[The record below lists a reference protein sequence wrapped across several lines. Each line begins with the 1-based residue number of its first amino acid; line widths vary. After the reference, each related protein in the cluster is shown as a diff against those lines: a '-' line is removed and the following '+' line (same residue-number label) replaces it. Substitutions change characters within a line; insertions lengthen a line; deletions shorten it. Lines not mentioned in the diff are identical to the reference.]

1 MKKYICTA
9 FALGLSVLF
18 YSQKSSE
25 PHVWWEQLLGS
36 NIFSEST
43 QYIKARK
50 YKKLAINESYLKEVL
65 EGVQHRNASS
75 KGKEVVIS
83 LLNPDGRVTRFTVM
97 QNTTMHPVLCEKFA
111 SIRTYDLKGIDD
123 LNQIGKMDI
132 TPLGFHAMV
141 MSDKSTF
148 FIDPIYHG
156 ETDVYMSYYRDDFFT
171 GKLME
176 CSFHSPEQIK
186 KSIVAN
192 KTFGSCELR
201 TYRCAISATGEY
213 TAFQGG
219 TLLLAQA
226 AQVTTMNRVNGVFER
241 DIAVTM
247 EIIGNNDL
255 IVYTNSNTDPF
266 TNGSPGN
273 MIGENQ
279 SNTNSVIGSG
289 NYDIGHVFGTNSGG
303 LAGLGVVCSNNNK
316 ARGVTGSSAPVG
328 DPFDIDYVAHEMG
341 HQFKGNHSFN
351 NSCSGNRN
359 NNTAMEP
366 GSGSTIMAYA
376 GICSPNVQSNSDD
389 HFHGVN
395 LEEIG
400 GFILGNA
407 NSCAS
412 ITPLV
417 NVSPVILST
426 NGNVSVPV
434 GTPFVLTAIATDADG
449 DPMTYCW
456 EQMDNEIST
465 QSPSPTSVDGPNFR
479 SNSPSTSPSRFFPS
493 LANVTSGVNDDWEV
507 LPSVSRTMNF
517 RVFVRDNSITGGCN
531 DHADVTLSVD
541 TNSGPFVLNYP
552 SAGGI
557 SWAASSTES
566 ILWDVA
572 NTDNSPVN
580 CSVVDI
586 MLSSDG
592 GLTYPIVVA
601 SGVANDGA
609 ENITVPNN
617 VTTTAR
623 IRIMS
628 ENGTFYDISNNDFE
642 ITAANNMVANFT
654 ANNTAICE
662 GGSIDFTDV
671 SAGNPVSWSWVFNG
685 GNPAISSDQN
695 PVGIQYASSGIYDV
709 ELTVSDGISTNTIIE
724 TSYVNVIAIPTV
736 IAGASTLNAVTGQ
749 SIDFNNLGSN
759 GTNYTWDFGDG
770 ANSTLSSP
778 SHAYSSTGSFTVIL
792 TGSSGNCSD
801 SDTIILNIG
810 VNDVLY
816 PELDSEF
823 TIYPNPVNDK
833 VTIEFVKSNT
843 YEELKII
850 DNLGKIVFQKK
861 LSSVVVENIDMRKY
875 SSGLYSFMLSGDQKT
890 RVIKVFKK

>member
-9 FALGLSVLF
+9 FAVVLSVLF
-18 YSQKSSE
+18 YSQTMVDPVVCWKELSGLNSS
-25 PHVWWEQLLGS
+25 S
-36 NIFSEST
+36 KST
-43 QYIKARK
+43 QYIKSRK
-50 YKKLAINESYLKEVL
+50 FKKLSVDEDLLL
-65 EGVQHRNASS
+65 EALLDVSHRDDPSN
-75 KGKEVVIS
+75 GEVVVLS
-83 LLNPDGRVTRFTVM
+83 LLNPDGRVTRFVVT
-97 QNTTMHPVLCEKFA
+97 QNTTMHPVLCEKFP
-111 SIRTYDLKGIDD
+111 SIRTFDLKGLDD

-148 FIDPIYHG
+148 FIDPMFHG
-156 ETDVYMSYYRDDFFT
+156 ETEVYMSYYRDDFFT
-171 GKLME
+171 DKVMD
-176 CSFHSPEQIK
+176 CSFHSTEK
-186 KSIVAN
+186 TNESSGSL

-213 TAFQGG
+213 TDFQGG
-219 TLLLAQA
+219 TLSLAQA

-247 EIIGNNDL
+247 EIIPDNDL
-255 IVYTNSNTDPF
+255 IIYTNSNTDPF

-279 SNTNSVIGSG
+279 SNTNSVIGSA

-400 GFILGNA
+400 GFITGSA

-417 NVSPVILST
+417 NVSPVISST

-493 LANVTSGVNDDWEV
+493 LATVISGVNDDWEV

-541 TNSGPFVLNYP
+541 ANSGPFVLNYP

-557 SWAASSTES
+557 SWAASSTETV
-566 ILWDVA
+566 LWDVA

-580 CSVVDI
+580 CSFVDI
-586 MLSSDG
+586 MLSTDG

-601 SGVANDGA
+601 SGIANDGS

-623 IRIMS
+623 IRVMS
-628 ENGTFYDISNNDFE
+628 ENETFYDISDNNFE

-654 ANNTAICE
+654 SNNAAICE
-662 GGSIDFTDV
+662 GASIDFTDA
-671 SAGNPVSWSWVFNG
+671 SAGNPISWSWIFSG
-685 GNPAISSDQN
+685 GNPSTSSDQN
-695 PVGIQYASSGIYDV
+695 PVGIQYSSAGNYAV
-709 ELTVSDGISTNTIIE
+709 ELTVSDGVNTNTIIE
-724 TSYVNVIAIPTV
+724 SSYVNVSSCVGT
-736 IAGASTLNAVTGQ
+736 SDLLN
-749 SIDFNNLGSN
+749 N
-759 GTNYTWDFGDG
+759 
-770 ANSTLSSP
+770 
-778 SHAYSSTGSFTVIL
+778 
-792 TGSSGNCSD
+792 
-801 SDTIILNIG
+801 
-810 VNDVLY
+810 
-816 PELDSEF
+816 EF

-833 VTIEFVKSNT
+833 VIIEFIKPSV
-843 YEELKII
+843 YEELKIL
-850 DNLGKIVFQKK
+850 DNIGKVVFQKK
-861 LSSVVVENIDMRKY
+861 LSLVLVENIDMLSY
-875 SSGLYSFMLSGDQKT
+875 SSGLYSFMFSGDQKT
-890 RVIKVFKK
+890 RVVKVFKK

>member
-9 FALGLSVLF
+9 FAVVLTVLF
-18 YSQKSSE
+18 YSQKVVDPLVCWKELSGLNSS
-25 PHVWWEQLLGS
+25 S
-36 NIFSEST
+36 KST
-43 QYIKARK
+43 QYIKSRK
-50 YKKLAINESYLKEVL
+50 FKKLSFDEAVLFEALEDVSHRDEPFAGEV
-65 EGVQHRNASS
+65 
-75 KGKEVVIS
+75 VVIS
-83 LLNPDGRVTRFTVM
+83 LLNPDGRVTRFAVTK
-97 QNTTMHPVLCEKFA
+97 NTTMHPVLCEKFP
-111 SIRTYDLKGIDD
+111 SIRTFDLKGIDD

-148 FIDPIYHG
+148 FIDPMFHG
-156 ETDVYMSYYRDDFFT
+156 ETEVYMSYYRDDFFT
-171 GKLME
+171 DKVMD
-176 CSFHSPEQIK
+176 CSFHSTDK
-186 KSIVAN
+186 KNESIGSL

-213 TAFQGG
+213 TDFQGG
-219 TLLLAQA
+219 TLSLAQA

-247 EIIGNNDL
+247 EIIANNDL
-255 IVYTNSNTDPF
+255 IIYTNSNTDPF

-273 MIGENQ
+273 MISENQ

-400 GFILGNA
+400 GFIVGNA

-417 NVSPVILST
+417 NVSPVISST

-434 GTPFVLTAIATDADG
+434 GTPFVLTANATDADG
-449 DPMTYCW
+449 DPITYCW

-479 SNSPSTSPSRFFPS
+479 SNSPSTNPSRFFPS
-493 LANVTSGVNDDWEV
+493 LATVISGVNDDWEV
-507 LPSVSRTMNF
+507 LPTVSRTMNF

-541 TNSGPFVLNYP
+541 ANSGPFVLNYP
-552 SAGGI
+552 SASGI
-557 SWAASSTES
+557 SWAASSTET
-566 ILWDVA
+566 ILWDIA

-580 CSVVDI
+580 CSMVDI
-586 MLSSDG
+586 MLSTDG
-592 GLTYPIVVA
+592 GFTYPIIVA
-601 SGVANDGA
+601 TGVANDGS

-617 VTTTAR
+617 ITTTAR

-695 PVGIQYASSGIYDV
+695 PVGIQYASSGTYDV
-709 ELTVSDGISTNTIIE
+709 ELTVSDGAGSNTITE
-724 TSYVNVIAIPTV
+724 TSYINVTANPTV
-736 IAGASTLNAVTGQ
+736 IAGASTLNAVTGE

-759 GTNYTWDFGDG
+759 GTSYTWDFGDG

-778 SHAYSSTGSFTVIL
+778 SHVYNTTGSFTVIL
-792 TGSSGNCSD
+792 SGNLGNCSD
-801 SDTIILNIG
+801 TDTIIINVG
-810 VNDVLY
+810 VNDVSY

-823 TIYPNPVNDK
+823 TIYPNPVNDNL
-833 VTIEFVKSNT
+833 TIEFVKPSV
-843 YEELKII
+843 YEELKIM
-850 DNLGKIVFQKK
+850 DNIGKVVFKKK
-861 LSSVVVENIDMRKY
+861 LSSVLTENIDMRPY
-875 SSGLYSFMLSGDQKT
+875 SSGLYSFMLSGGQKT
-890 RVIKVFKK
+890 RVVKVFKK

>member
-1 MKKYICTA
+1 MKKYICSA
-9 FALGLSVLF
+9 FAIGLSVLF
-18 YSQKSSE
+18 YSQKMVDPMICWKELSGLNSSSDS
-25 PHVWWEQLLGS
+25 P
-36 NIFSEST
+36 
-43 QYIKARK
+43 QYIKSRK
-50 YKKLAINESYLKEVL
+50 FKKLSIDQDLLL
-65 EGVQHRNASS
+65 EALVNVSHRDDPS
-75 KGKEVVIS
+75 KGEVVVIS
-83 LLNPDGRVTRFTVM
+83 LLNPDGRATRFLVT
-97 QNTTMHPVLCEKFA
+97 QNTTMHPVLCEKFP
-111 SIRTYDLKGIDD
+111 SMRTFDLKGLDD
-123 LNQIGKMDI
+123 LNQIGKMDV

-148 FIDPIYHG
+148 FIDPMFHG
-156 ETDVYMSYYRDDFFT
+156 ETEVYMSYYRDDFFT
-171 GKLME
+171 DKIMD
-176 CSFHSPEQIK
+176 CSFHSTEK
-186 KSIVAN
+186 TNESIGSL

-213 TAFQGG
+213 TDFHGG
-219 TLLLAQA
+219 TVALAQA

-247 EIIGNNDL
+247 EIIANNDL
-255 IVYTNSNTDPF
+255 IIYTNSNTDPF

-273 MIGENQ
+273 MISENQ

-351 NSCSGNRN
+351 NSCNGNRN

-376 GICSPNVQSNSDD
+376 GICSPDVQSNSDD

-400 GFILGNA
+400 GFITGSA
-407 NSCAS
+407 NSCAA

-417 NVSPVILST
+417 NVSPVISST
-426 NGNVSVPV
+426 NGNVSVPG

-493 LANVTSGVNDDWEV
+493 LATVTSGVNDEWEV
-507 LPSVSRTMNF
+507 LPTVSRTMNF

-541 TNSGPFVLNYP
+541 AGSGPFVVNYP
-552 SAGGI
+552 SVNGI
-557 SWAASSTES
+557 SWVASSSETV
-566 ILWDVA
+566 LWDVA

-580 CSVVDI
+580 CSFVDI
-586 MLSSDG
+586 MLSTDG

-601 SGVANDGA
+601 SGLANDGS

-623 IRIMS
+623 IRVMS
-628 ENGTFYDISNNDFE
+628 ENGTFYDISDNNFE

-654 ANNTAICE
+654 SNNTTICE
-662 GGSIDFTDV
+662 GASIDFTDA
-671 SAGNPVSWSWVFNG
+671 SAGNPISWSWVFSG
-685 GNPAISSDQN
+685 GNPSTSSDQN
-695 PVGIQYASSGIYDV
+695 PVGIQYSSAGNYAV
-709 ELTVSDGISTNTIIE
+709 ELTVSDGVNTNTITE
-724 TSYVNVIAIPTV
+724 TSYVNVSSCVGT
-736 IAGASTLNAVTGQ
+736 SHL
-749 SIDFNNLGSN
+749 SNN
-759 GTNYTWDFGDG
+759 
-770 ANSTLSSP
+770 
-778 SHAYSSTGSFTVIL
+778 
-792 TGSSGNCSD
+792 
-801 SDTIILNIG
+801 
-810 VNDVLY
+810 
-816 PELDSEF
+816 EF

-833 VTIEFVKSNT
+833 VTIEFVKPGL

-850 DNLGKIVFQKK
+850 DNLGKVVFQRK
-861 LSSVVVENIDMRKY
+861 LSSDVVENIDMRNY
-875 SSGLYSFMLSGDQKT
+875 SSGLYSLLLSGDQKS
-890 RVIKVFKK
+890 RIVKVFKR